1 MCRIDQGNRKTKK
14 IKIFKIF
21 KFSPPITPLNA
32 ILTAFTS
39 LKNYLQVVS
48 IKFCIFYSRGC
59 LWDPKAPQWSSG
71 GRRNRQKMSP
81 KLTRKWT
88 QPVHTHSRNTKIADF
103 IACKNWIKIELLE
116 IAYFPIPGVSMGLQR
131 SIWKPKKEPKIPP
144 KRTAL
149 TRRRPP
155 NCAKT
160 VRGLVLATPDE
171 LENDNMRV
179 GKLRLRS
186 TTFRE
191 HWSVQ

>member
-1 MCRIDQGNRKTKK
+1 MRFWLLSLRWKIICKPYRWNHIFFTPGGAYGTQRRPSGHLEVAATVKK
-14 IKIFKIF
+14 WAQN
-21 KFSPPITPLNA
+21 SPENEPNL
-32 ILTAFTS
+32 S
-39 LKNYLQVVS
+39 
-48 IKFCIFYSRGC
+48 
-59 LWDPKAPQWSSG
+59 D
-71 GRRNRQKMSP
+71 
-81 KLTRKWT
+81 
-88 QPVHTHSRNTKIADF
+88 HTHSRNTKIADF